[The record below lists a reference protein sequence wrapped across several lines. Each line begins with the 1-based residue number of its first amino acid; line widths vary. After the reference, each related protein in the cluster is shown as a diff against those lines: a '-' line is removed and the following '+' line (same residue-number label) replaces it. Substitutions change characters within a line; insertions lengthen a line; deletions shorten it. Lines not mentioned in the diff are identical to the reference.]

1 MQKELEKIK
10 KNFKTKVKRIT
21 NIQEFKTIEKNF
33 LGKKGALKQIL
44 DLLKTLDK
52 RERKRIGRITNQ
64 LKKEIKID
72 LKEARKK
79 ITNNNLAEDT
89 NNIDITLPGKKLSQG
104 HIHPL
109 TQVLTSVERVF
120 ESMGFSIFLSPE
132 IENEFYNFDALNIPA
147 DHPARDLWDT
157 FWLRDNQEIKG
168 GKEESPFLPKN
179 SAYQQAGLAEDKK
192 VKNKKDNGQ
201 NTKTKKLL
209 LRTHTTAMQLRY
221 MKDHNPPFRIITP
234 GKCYRYEA
242 SDSTHD
248 IQFYQLDG
256 LVVNKEVS
264 ISNFKAIV
272 EELFKRIFSSAIK
285 IRIRPSY
292 FPFVEPGFEIDIACY
307 QCQGKNCPIC
317 KGTGWLEVMGAGM
330 VHPEVFKNAGYN
342 PLHWQG
348 FAFGMGLDRLAMI
361 KYGIAD
367 VRLFYQNDLRFLKQ
381 F

>member
-1 MQKELEKIK
+1 MQRELEKIK
-10 KNFKTKVKRIT
+10 KNFRTRVRKIT
-21 NIQEFKTIEKNF
+21 NIQEFKTVEKNF
-33 LGKKGALKQIL
+33 LGKKGALRQIL
-44 DLLKTLDK
+44 DSLRTLDK
-52 RERKRIGRITNQ
+52 REKKKIGKLVNQ
-64 LKKEIKID
+64 LKKDIKVE

-79 ITNNNLAEDT
+79 IIGNNLTKEI
-89 NNIDITLPGKKLSQG
+89 NIDITLPGKKLPQG

-109 TQVLTSVERVF
+109 TQTLISIERVF
-120 ESMGFSIFLSPE
+120 ESMGFSVFLSPE
-132 IENEFYNFDALNIPA
+132 IEDEFYNFDALNIPA

-157 FWLRDNQEIKG
+157 FWLKDNQK
-168 GKEESPFLPKN
+168 
-179 SAYQQAGLAEDKK
+179 A
-192 VKNKKDNGQ
+192 KNKRSNNQ
-201 NTKTKKLL
+201 NEKTEKLL

-221 MKDHNPPFRIITP
+221 MKNHNAPFRIITP

-248 IQFYQLDG
+248 IQFYQVDG

-264 ISNFKAIV
+264 ISNFKAVI
-272 EELFKRIFSSAIK
+272 EELFKRIFSTSIK
-285 IRIRPSY
+285 TRIRPGY

-307 QCQGKNCPIC
+307 GCQGKNCPIC

-361 KYGIAD
+361 KYGISD

>member
-1 MQKELEKIK
+1 MQRELEKIE
-10 KNFKTKVKRIT
+10 KNFRTRVKKIT
-21 NIQEFKTIEKNF
+21 NIQELKIVEKNF
-33 LGKKGALKQIL
+33 LGKKGALRQIL
-44 DLLKTLDK
+44 GSLKTLDK
-52 RERKRIGRITNQ
+52 REKKKIGKLTNQ
-64 LKKEIKID
+64 LKKDIKLE
-72 LKEARKK
+72 LKEVRKK
-79 ITNNNLAEDT
+79 IAGNNLTEEV
-89 NNIDITLPGKKLSQG
+89 NIDITLPGKKLPQG

-109 TQVLTSVERVF
+109 TQTLVSVERVF
-120 ESMGFSIFLSPE
+120 ESMGFSVFLSPE
-132 IENEFYNFDALNIPA
+132 VENEFYNFDALNIPA
-147 DHPARDLWDT
+147 NHPARDLWDT
-157 FWLRDNQEIKG
+157 FWLKDNQ
-168 GKEESPFLPKN
+168 
-179 SAYQQAGLAEDKK
+179 
-192 VKNKKDNGQ
+192 
-201 NTKTKKLL
+201 KTEKLL

-221 MKDHNPPFRIITP
+221 MKNHNPPFRIITP

-248 IQFYQLDG
+248 IQFYQVDG

-264 ISNFKAIV
+264 ISNFKAII
-272 EELFKRIFSSAIK
+272 EELFKKIFSTSIK
-285 IRIRPSY
+285 TRIRPGY

-307 QCQGKNCPIC
+307 KCQGKNCPIC

-361 KYGIAD
+361 KYGISD

>member
-10 KNFKTKVKRIT
+10 KNFKAKIKAISSLQDLKAT
-21 NIQEFKTIEKNF
+21 EKDF
-33 LGKKGALKQIL
+33 LGKKGALRQIF
-44 DLLKTLDK
+44 DLLKDFDK
-52 RERKRIGRITNQ
+52 KERKRIGHLANK
-64 LKKEIKID
+64 LKKDIRAE
-72 LKEARKK
+72 LKEAKEK
-79 ITNNNLAEDT
+79 TPKDDLGDHSK
-89 NNIDITLPGKKLSQG
+89 IDITLPGKRIPQG

-109 TQVLTSVERVF
+109 TQTLTNIERVF
-120 ESMGFSIFLSPE
+120 ESMGFSVFLSPE
-132 IENEFYNFDALNIPA
+132 IENEFYNFDALNVPA

-157 FWLRDNQEIKG
+157 FWLEDNMVIENNGPNKG
-168 GKEESPFLPKN
+168 K
-179 SAYQQAGLAEDKK
+179 A
-192 VKNKKDNGQ
+192 
-201 NTKTKKLL
+201 L

-221 MKDHNPPFRIITP
+221 MKNHNPPFRIISP

-248 IQFYQLDG
+248 IQFYQVDG
-256 LVVNKEVS
+256 LLVDKEVS
-264 ISNFKAIV
+264 VTNFKAVI
-272 EELFKRIFSSAIK
+272 EELMKRIFSTSIK
-285 IRIRPSY
+285 IRIRPGY

-307 QCQGKNCPIC
+307 KCQGKYCPIC
-317 KGTGWLEVMGAGM
+317 KGTGWLEIMGAGM

-361 KYGIAD
+361 KYGISD

>member
-1 MQKELEKIK
+1 MQKELAKIK
-10 KNFKTKVKRIT
+10 KNFETRAKKIT
-21 NIQEFKTIEKNF
+21 NIQEFKTTERNF
-33 LGKKGALKQIL
+33 LGKKGVLKQIL

-52 RERKRIGRITNQ
+52 RDRKRIGKMANQ
-64 LKKEIKID
+64 LKKDIKID
-72 LKEARKK
+72 LKEIRKT
-79 ITNNNLAEDT
+79 ITNDRLKEKS
-89 NNIDITLPGKKLSQG
+89 NIDITLPGKKLPQG

-120 ESMGFSIFLSPE
+120 ESMGFSVFLSPE

-157 FWLRDNQEIKG
+157 FWLKKNQKI
-168 GKEESPFLPKN
+168 KEE
-179 SAYQQAGLAEDKK
+179 
-192 VKNKKDNGQ
+192 
-201 NTKTKKLL
+201 KLL

-221 MKDHNPPFRIITP
+221 MKSHNAPFRIITP

-264 ISNFKAIV
+264 ISNFKAII
-272 EELFKRIFSSAIK
+272 EELFKRIFSTSIK

-361 KYGIAD
+361 KYGISD

>member
-10 KNFKTKVKRIT
+10 KNFKTRVKKIT
-21 NIQEFKTIEKNF
+21 NIQEFKTIERNF

-52 RERKRIGRITNQ
+52 REKKRIGKMTNQ
-64 LKKEIKID
+64 LKKDIKID
-72 LKEARKK
+72 LREARKK
-79 ITNNNLAEDT
+79 ITGNNLIEED
-89 NNIDITLPGKKLSQG
+89 NIDVTLPGKRLPQG

-109 TQVLTSVERVF
+109 TQVLTNIERVF
-120 ESMGFSIFLSPE
+120 ESMGFSVFLSPE

-157 FWLRDNQEIKG
+157 FWLKNNQKT
-168 GKEESPFLPKN
+168 KN
-179 SAYQQAGLAEDKK
+179 EQLKT
-192 VKNKKDNGQ
+192 KNKKNDSQNG
-201 NTKTKKLL
+201 KPEKLL

-221 MKDHNPPFRIITP
+221 MKNHNAPFRIITP

-242 SDSTHD
+242 GDSTHD
-248 IQFYQLDG
+248 IQFYQVDG

-264 ISNFKAIV
+264 IANFKAII
-272 EELFKRIFSSAIK
+272 EELFKRIFSASIK
-285 IRIRPSY
+285 TRIRPGY

-361 KYGIAD
+361 KYGISD